1 VPASTPAAAHLRGAS
16 SIPASHAVFL
26 SRPRRP
32 PIRPEPIAH
41 SMDQTVKREPSLW
54 QALLPVLFLVGML
67 ASSVYLFSDDSSY
80 GPNQIA
86 LILAAM
92 VAALIGIRNGYSWKE
107 IERGIVHSISL
118 AMGAIL
124 ILLVVGSVIGT
135 WILAGVVPTMIYYG
149 LMILTPSIFYAA
161 ACVICALVALATGS
175 SWTTAGTIGVALV
188 GIAAA
193 QDLNLGLAAGAIIS
207 GAYFGDKMSPLSDTT
222 NLAPAMAGTDLFTHI
237 RHMMWTTIPSLAIAL
252 VAFAV
257 IGFMSP
263 TPTDAAEI
271 QTILVALR
279 EQFVIGPH
287 LLLPAA
293 LVIFLVIRRVPAFPA
308 LLIGALTGCVFAMV
322 FQQEAILTMVADDAL
337 PHGLALIKGAWIS
350 LFDGFAL
357 ESGNAA
363 LDELLSRGGM
373 AGMLSTVW
381 LILAAMMFGGV
392 MEKTLLLQRIAA
404 GILGMVR
411 GTGSLIGA
419 TLLTAFGSNIIASDQ
434 YISIVLPG
442 RMFRAEYRRRGLH
455 PKNLSR
461 SLEDAGTITSPLV
474 PWNTCGAFM
483 AQTLGVAT
491 FAYAP
496 FAFFNL
502 INPIVAAIYGFTGF
516 TIERIPEGAADDD
529 DLIAA

>member
-1 VPASTPAAAHLRGAS
+1 MTTDTTR
-16 SIPASHAVFL
+16 
-26 SRPRRP
+26 
-32 PIRPEPIAH
+32 
-41 SMDQTVKREPSLW
+41 REPTLG
-54 QALLPVLFLVGML
+54 QALIPVVVLIGLL
-67 ASSVYLFSDDSSY
+67 ASSVYLFGDGSSG

-86 LILAAM
+86 LILAAA
-92 VAALIGIRNGYSWKE
+92 VGALVSLRNGYTWKE
-107 IERGIVHSISL
+107 IERGIVHGISL

-149 LMILTPSIFYAA
+149 LMILTPSVFYAA

-175 SWTTAGTIGVALV
+175 SWTTAGTVGVALV

-193 QDLNLGLAAGAIIS
+193 QNLNLGMAAGAIIS

-237 RHMMWTTIPSLAIAL
+237 RHMLWTTIPSLTIAL
-252 VAFAV
+252 ILFAV
-257 IGFMSP
+257 AGLVMPSP
-263 TPTDAAEI
+263 TDTAQLQD
-271 QTILVALR
+271 ILVALR
-279 EQFVIGPH
+279 ERFVLGPH

-293 LVIFLVIRRVPAFPA
+293 LVIFLVIRKMPAFPA
-308 LLIGALTGCVFAMV
+308 LLIGALTGCVFAMI
-322 FQQEAILTMVADDAL
+322 FQPAAVL
-337 PHGLALIKGAWIS
+337 GLAGEVPNTVVGLLKGAWIA
-350 LFDGFAL
+350 LFDGYSI

-373 AGMLSTVW
+373 SSMLSTVW
-381 LILAAMMFGGV
+381 LILSAMMFGGV
-392 MEKTLLLQRIAA
+392 METTGLLQRIAA
-404 GILGMVR
+404 GILSLVR
-411 GTGSLIGA
+411 GTGSLIAA
-419 TLLTAFGSNIIASDQ
+419 TLATAFGSNIIASDQ
-434 YISIVLPG
+434 YIAIVLPG

-461 SLEDAGTITSPLV
+461 SLEDAGTLTSPLV

-496 FAFFNL
+496 FAFFNI
-502 INPIVAAIYGFTGF
+502 INPLVAAVYGFTGF
-516 TIERIPEGAADDD
+516 TIERIPDGATEDE
-529 DLIAA
+529 LAA